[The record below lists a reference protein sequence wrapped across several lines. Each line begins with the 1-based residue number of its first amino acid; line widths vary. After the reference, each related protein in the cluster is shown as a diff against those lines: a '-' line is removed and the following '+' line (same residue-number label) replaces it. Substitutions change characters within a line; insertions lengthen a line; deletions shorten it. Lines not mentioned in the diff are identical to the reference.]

1 MIHILIA
8 SLQQGD
14 FCVIT
19 LHVQMSLCLQ
29 YLGISAP
36 SEYTLD
42 QTTVFNQFLSC
53 QKTFGDKAKMDMCTS
68 GHLILNTFCE

>member
-8 SLQQGD
+8 SPQEGD

-42 QTTVFNQFLSC
+42 KTVFNQFLSC
-53 QKTFGDKAKMDMCTS
+53 QKTFGDKAKI
-68 GHLILNTFCE
+68 GHVH